1 MKMKREIEY
10 LQRIRKLNTMIRN
23 KEAERLQWKQ
33 IATGMGS
40 FSTGDRVQSSGN
52 PHKTADAIAAYVDI
66 EREIN
71 EAIDKLIDT
80 KREVIAVIE
89 QLPVDEYDL
98 LHKVYV
104 QGMNMKEA
112 AYSMDKTYSCITTL
126 HGKALVRV
134 RELLERGENCE
145 P

>member
-1 MKMKREIEY
+1 MKREIEY

-71 EAIDKLIDT
+71 EAIDRLIDT

-89 QLPVDEYDL
+89 QLPEAEYDL

-104 QGMNMKEA
+104 QYMDLKEA
-112 AYSMDKTYSCITTL
+112 AFAMDKSYSWAATM
-126 HGKALVRV
+126 HGVALKHVQ
-134 RELLERGENCE
+134 ELLDGKNLQEF
-145 P
+145 

>member
-1 MKMKREIEY
+1 MKREIEY

-66 EREIN
+66 EKEIN
-71 EAIDKLIDT
+71 AAIDKLIDT

-89 QLPVDEYDL
+89 QLPEAEYDL

-104 QGMNMKEA
+104 QYMSLKEA
-112 AYSMDKTYSCITTL
+112 AYAMDKTYSWATSM
-126 HGKALVRV
+126 HGIALKHVS
-134 RELLERGENCE
+134 ELLDQMEMQDV
-145 P
+145 

>member
-1 MKMKREIEY
+1 M
-10 LQRIRKLNTMIRN
+10 QRIRKLNTMIRN

-33 IATGMGS
+33 IAAGMGS

-80 KREVIAVIE
+80 KREVIAMIE
-89 QLPVDEYDL
+89 QLPEAEYDL

-104 QGMNMKEA
+104 QYMSLKEA
-112 AYSMDKTYSCITTL
+112 AYAMDKTYSWATSM
-126 HGKALVRV
+126 HGIALKHVS
-134 RELLERGENCE
+134 ELLDQMEMQDV
-145 P
+145 